1 MLMKSGV
8 LVLSVGLATACVGRA
23 ERADTVRADSARGD
37 TVLADSGTRTSADEC
52 VRGEP
57 EPALATSGRT
67 ARAPRFQRTGKLEAI
82 EDAEIDDS
90 TSLRISHGGCA
101 HFAETYAFTIRGA
114 TRDSA
119 EVAAWLTQGAASLRA
134 LDVVEDKKSQMDEMA
149 KALETA
155 ATSKPSY
162 VFGDPISVSEMVTIT
177 VVVRRVNNASV
188 IEVLYNNT
196 L

>member
-1 MLMKSGV
+1 MRHPFDLRSLFLPAAARAVAATLAVTVVTACSGRGGANGDPADTTR
-8 LVLSVGLATACVGRA
+8 LSPAQADTTRPDSGSQATAA
-23 ERADTVRADSARGD
+23 E
-37 TVLADSGTRTSADEC
+37 EC

-82 EDAEIDDS
+82 EDADINDS

-119 EVAAWLTQGAASLRA
+119 DVAAWLTQGAASLRA
-134 LDVVEDKKSQMDEMA
+134 LDVVEDRKSQLDEMA

-162 VFGDPISVSEMVTIT
+162 VFGDPISVSEMVTI
-177 VVVRRVNNASV
+177 
-188 IEVLYNNT
+188 
-196 L
+196 